1 MKRITFII
9 DNHSFSTDFS
19 SGFSQDPNTDFS
31 TAEEREENIEEIIE
45 EREKCIKEILEA
57 TGKHY
62 GWYKEI
68 TGNKNWI
75 LYDTEQYE
83 VRDFD
88 DIEHL
93 VFGRDLMDAETFLCV
108 RKDFKGKL
116 HLPINASTCSF
127 MFVDS
132 NVHEI
137 DLTEFDTTNVVNMD
151 YMFLKADLGDSFSLG
166 STTNAQATDIESSST
181 KANLSDRFSPGST
194 TDAQVNS
201 EDQTTLSL
209 NTEGVTSMS
218 GMFKDCKVKHLDLS
232 SLRTHNVTD
241 FSDMFYN
248 CDSLIDLNVDGFDTS
263 KAEDLCGMF
272 HGCNKLTQLNVKHF
286 NVSSVLNMSYL
297 FSGCRSLKVIDLE
310 GWDFSQVENANEMF
324 GYCEKLE
331 KIIANFNFKIVRGMA
346 TMFDECFCLTE
357 VDLTHSDLSHV
368 FDFGYMFFNCESLK
382 EIRFSPGVWQK
393 AEYTLSMFGNCKA
406 LERLNLP
413 DVVLDDVVRSYAMFD
428 DCDSLKEIYMEHPF
442 NLDKYEHELIFGNC
456 KAEVKKSTE
465 WL

>member
-1 MKRITFII
+1 MKRITFTI
-9 DNHSFSTDFS
+9 DGHSFSQDFS
-19 SGFSQDPNTDFS
+19 SDFNTE
-31 TAEEREENIEEIIE
+31 EEREEIIE
-45 EREKCIKEILEA
+45 EREKCVKEILEV

-62 GWYKEI
+62 DWYKEI

-75 LYDTEQYE
+75 LYDTGQYE
-83 VRDFD
+83 VRNYD

-93 VFGRDLMDAETFLCV
+93 VFGRYLLDAETFLCV

-116 HLPINASTCSF
+116 HLPINSSTCSF

-151 YMFLKADLGDSFSLG
+151 YMFLKADLGDRLKVNS
-166 STTNAQATDIESSST
+166 STTTQDNGA
-181 KANLSDRFSPGST
+181 DRNILTF
-194 TDAQVNS
+194 
-201 EDQTTLSL
+201 

-263 KAEDLCGMF
+263 NAEDFNGMF

-286 NVSSVLNMSYL
+286 NTNSVLHMSYL
-297 FSGCRSLKVIDLE
+297 FSGCRRLKVIDLE
-310 GWDFSQVENANEMF
+310 GWDFSQVSDANEMF

-331 KIIANFNFKIVRGMA
+331 KIIANFNFKMIKGMA
-346 TMFDECFCLTE
+346 FMFDCCTKLSE

-368 FDFGYMFFNCESLK
+368 FDFGYMFFNCEGLK
-382 EIRFSPGVWQK
+382 KISFSTGVWKK
-393 AEYTLSMFGNCKA
+393 AKYTLGMFGNCKA

-413 DVVLDDVVRSYAMFD
+413 DVDLNDAVRSYAMFD

-456 KAEVKKSTE
+456 KAEIKKSAE
-465 WL
+465 

>member
-1 MKRITFII
+1 MKRITFTI
-9 DNHSFSTDFS
+9 DGHSFSQDFS
-19 SGFSQDPNTDFS
+19 SDFNTE
-31 TAEEREENIEEIIE
+31 EEREEILE
-45 EREKCIKEILEA
+45 EREKCAKEILEV
-57 TGKHY
+57 TGKY
-62 GWYKEI
+62 YDWYKEI

-83 VRDFD
+83 VRNYD

-93 VFGRDLMDAETFLCV
+93 VFGRYLLDAETFLCV

-116 HLPINASTCSF
+116 YLPINSSTCSF

-151 YMFLKADLGDSFSLG
+151 YMFLKADLGDRLKVNS
-166 STTNAQATDIESSST
+166 STTTQDNGA
-181 KANLSDRFSPGST
+181 DRNILTF
-194 TDAQVNS
+194 
-201 EDQTTLSL
+201 

-232 SLRTHNVTD
+232 SFRTHNVID

-248 CDSLIDLNVDGFDTS
+248 CNSLIDLNVDGFDTS
-263 KAEDLCGMF
+263 NAEDFNGMF
-272 HGCNKLTQLNVKHF
+272 HGCHILTQLNVKHF
-286 NVSSVLNMSYL
+286 NVNSVLHMSYL
-297 FSGCRSLKVIDLE
+297 FSGCRRLKVIDLE
-310 GWDFSQVENANEMF
+310 GWNFSQVSDANEMF

-331 KIIANFNFKIVRGMA
+331 KIIANFNFNMIKGMA
-346 TMFDECFCLTE
+346 FMFDCCTKLSE

-368 FDFGYMFFNCESLK
+368 FDFGYMFFKCEGLK
-382 EIRFSPGVWQK
+382 KISFSPGIWQK
-393 AEYTLSMFGNCKA
+393 AKYTLGMFGNCKA

-413 DVVLDDVVRSYAMFD
+413 DVDLNDVVRSYAMFD

-465 WL
+465 

>member
-1 MKRITFII
+1 MKRITFTI
-9 DNHSFSTDFS
+9 DGHSFSQDFS
-19 SGFSQDPNTDFS
+19 SDLSIE
-31 TAEEREENIEEIIE
+31 EEREEILE
-45 EREKCIKEILEA
+45 EREKCVKEISEI

-75 LYDTEQYE
+75 LYNTEQYE
-83 VRDFD
+83 IRNYD

-93 VFGRDLMDAETFLCV
+93 VFGRYLLDAETFLCV

-127 MFVDS
+127 MFVDI
-132 NVHEI
+132 NVPEI

-166 STTNAQATDIESSST
+166 SITNTQA
-181 KANLSDRFSPGST
+181 N
-194 TDAQVNS
+194 DAGRNIL
-201 EDQTTLSL
+201 TL

-232 SLRTHNVTD
+232 SLRTHNVID

-263 KAEDLCGMF
+263 NAEDFNGMF

-286 NVSSVLNMSYL
+286 NANSVLHMSYL
-297 FSGCRSLKVIDLE
+297 FSGCRRLQVIDLE
-310 GWDFSQVENANEMF
+310 GWDFSQVSDANEMF
-324 GYCEKLE
+324 GYCNKLE
-331 KIIANFNFKIVRGMA
+331 KIIANFNFNMIKGMA
-346 TMFDECFCLTE
+346 FMFDCCTKLSE

-368 FDFGYMFFNCESLK
+368 FDFGYTFFNCEGLK
-382 EIRFSPGVWQK
+382 KISFSPGVWQK
-393 AEYTLSMFGNCKA
+393 AKYTLGMFGNCKA
-406 LERLNLP
+406 LKRLNLP
-413 DVVLDDVVRSYAMFD
+413 DVDLNDVVRSYAMFD
-428 DCDSLKEIYMEHPF
+428 DCDSLKEIYMEHTF

-465 WL
+465 WQ

>member
-1 MKRITFII
+1 MKRITFTI
-9 DNHSFSTDFS
+9 DGHSFSQDFS
-19 SGFSQDPNTDFS
+19 SDLSIE
-31 TAEEREENIEEIIE
+31 EEREEILE
-45 EREKCIKEILEA
+45 EREKCVKEISEI

-75 LYDTEQYE
+75 LYNTEQYE
-83 VRDFD
+83 IRNYD

-93 VFGRDLMDAETFLCV
+93 VFGRYLLDAETFLCV

-127 MFVDS
+127 MFVDI
-132 NVHEI
+132 NVPEI

-166 STTNAQATDIESSST
+166 SITNTQA
-181 KANLSDRFSPGST
+181 N
-194 TDAQVNS
+194 DAGRNIL
-201 EDQTTLSL
+201 TL

-232 SLRTHNVTD
+232 SLRTHNVID

-263 KAEDLCGMF
+263 NAEDFNGMF

-286 NVSSVLNMSYL
+286 NANSVLHMSYL
-297 FSGCRSLKVIDLE
+297 FSGCRRLQVIDLE
-310 GWDFSQVENANEMF
+310 GWDFSQVSDANEMF
-324 GYCEKLE
+324 GYCGKLE
-331 KIIANFNFKIVRGMA
+331 KIIANFNFNMIKGMA
-346 TMFDECFCLTE
+346 FMFDCCTKLSE

-368 FDFGYMFFNCESLK
+368 FDFGYMFFNCEGLK
-382 EIRFSPGVWQK
+382 KISFSQGVWQK
-393 AEYTLSMFGNCKA
+393 AKYTLGMFGNCKV

-413 DVVLDDVVRSYAMFD
+413 DVDLNDVVRSYAMFD

-456 KAEVKKSTE
+456 KAEVKKYTE
-465 WL
+465 WQ

>member
-1 MKRITFII
+1 MKRITFTI
-9 DNHSFSTDFS
+9 DGHSFSQDFS
-19 SGFSQDPNTDFS
+19 SDLSIE
-31 TAEEREENIEEIIE
+31 EEREEIIE
-45 EREKCIKEILEA
+45 EREKCIKEISEI

-75 LYDTEQYE
+75 LYNTEQYE
-83 VRDFD
+83 IRNYD

-93 VFGRDLMDAETFLCV
+93 VFGRYLLDAETFLCV

-127 MFVDS
+127 MFVDI
-132 NVHEI
+132 NVPEI

-166 STTNAQATDIESSST
+166 SITNTQA
-181 KANLSDRFSPGST
+181 N
-194 TDAQVNS
+194 DAGRNIL
-201 EDQTTLSL
+201 TL

-232 SLRTHNVTD
+232 SLRTHNVID

-263 KAEDLCGMF
+263 NAEDFNGMF

-286 NVSSVLNMSYL
+286 NANSVLHMSYL
-297 FSGCRSLKVIDLE
+297 FSGCRRLQVIDLE
-310 GWDFSQVENANEMF
+310 GWDFSQVSDANEMF
-324 GYCEKLE
+324 GYCGKLE
-331 KIIANFNFKIVRGMA
+331 KIIANFNFNMIKGMA
-346 TMFDECFCLTE
+346 FMFDCCTKLSE

-368 FDFGYMFFNCESLK
+368 FDFGYMFFNCEGLK
-382 EIRFSPGVWQK
+382 KISFSQGVWQK
-393 AEYTLSMFGNCKA
+393 AKYTLGMFGNCKV

-413 DVVLDDVVRSYAMFD
+413 DVDLNDVVRSYAMFD
-428 DCDSLKEIYMEHPF
+428 DCDSLKEIYIEHPF

-465 WL
+465 WQ

>member
-1 MKRITFII
+1 MKRITFTI
-9 DNHSFSTDFS
+9 DGHSFSTDFS
-19 SGFSQDPNTDFS
+19 SDFSQDSNTDFS

-45 EREKCIKEILEA
+45 EREKCVKEILEV

-83 VRDFD
+83 VRNFD

-127 MFVDS
+127 MFVDI
-132 NVHEI
+132 NVPEI

-151 YMFLKADLGDSFSLG
+151 YMFLKADLGDF
-166 STTNAQATDIESSST
+166 
-181 KANLSDRFSPGST
+181 FSPGSST
-194 TDAQVNS
+194 NTQANTSNQN
-201 EDQTTLSL
+201 TLTL
-209 NTEGVTSMS
+209 NTEGVISMS

-232 SLRTHNVTD
+232 SLRTHNVRD

-248 CDSLIDLNVDGFDTS
+248 CNDLIDLNINGFDTS
-263 KAEDLCGMF
+263 QAEDLCGMF
-272 HGCNKLTQLNVKHF
+272 HGCHKLTQLNVKYF
-286 NVSSVLNMSYL
+286 NVNSVLNMSYL

-368 FDFGYMFFNCESLK
+368 FDFGCMFFNCEGLK
-382 EIRFSPGVWQK
+382 EIRFSQGVWQK

-406 LERLNLP
+406 LEKLNLP

-428 DCDSLKEIYMEHPF
+428 DCDNLKEIYMEHPF
-442 NLDKYEHELIFGNC
+442 NLDKYERELIFGNC

-465 WL
+465 WQ

>member
-1 MKRITFII
+1 MKRITFTI
-9 DNHSFSTDFS
+9 DGHSFSTDFS

-31 TAEEREENIEEIIE
+31 TAEEREEIIEEIIE
-45 EREKCIKEILEA
+45 EREKCIKEISEV
-57 TGKHY
+57 TDKHY

-83 VRDFD
+83 VRNFD
-88 DIEHL
+88 DIEYL

-151 YMFLKADLGDSFSLG
+151 YMFLKADLDDCLKVNS
-166 STTNAQATDIESSST
+166 STTTQANG
-181 KANLSDRFSPGST
+181 ADRNILTF
-194 TDAQVNS
+194 
-201 EDQTTLSL
+201 

-248 CDSLIDLNVDGFDTS
+248 CNSLIDLNVNGFDTS
-263 KAEDLCGMF
+263 NAEDFNGMF

-286 NVSSVLNMSYL
+286 NVNSALHMSYL
-297 FSGCRSLKVIDLE
+297 FSGCRRLQVIDLE
-310 GWDFSQVENANEMF
+310 GWDFSQVRDANEMF

-331 KIIANFNFKIVRGMA
+331 KLIANFNFKMIKGMA
-346 TMFDECFCLTE
+346 FMFDCCTKLSK
-357 VDLTHSDLSHV
+357 VDLTHADLSHV
-368 FDFGYMFFNCESLK
+368 FDFGYMFFNCEGLK
-382 EIRFSPGVWQK
+382 KISFSPGIWQK
-393 AEYTLSMFGNCKA
+393 AKYTLSMFGNCKA

-413 DVVLDDVVRSYAMFD
+413 DVVLDDVVHSYAMFD

-465 WL
+465 WLQMALAQSSLVKSFKNNSNAQHNNKRS

>member
-1 MKRITFII
+1 MKRITFTI
-9 DNHSFSTDFS
+9 DGHSFSQDFS
-19 SGFSQDPNTDFS
+19 SDFNTE
-31 TAEEREENIEEIIE
+31 EEREEILE
-45 EREKCIKEILEA
+45 EREKCVKEILEV
-57 TGKHY
+57 TGKY
-62 GWYKEI
+62 YDWYKEI

-83 VRDFD
+83 VRNYD

-93 VFGRDLMDAETFLCV
+93 VFGRYLLDAETFLCV

-151 YMFLKADLGDSFSLG
+151 YMFLKADLGDRLSLG
-166 STTNAQATDIESSST
+166 STTTTQDNGA
-181 KANLSDRFSPGST
+181 DRNILTF
-194 TDAQVNS
+194 
-201 EDQTTLSL
+201 

-263 KAEDLCGMF
+263 NAEDFNGMF
-272 HGCNKLTQLNVKHF
+272 HGCHKLTQLNVKHF
-286 NVSSVLNMSYL
+286 NVNSVLHMSYL
-297 FSGCRSLKVIDLE
+297 FSGCRRLKVIDLK
-310 GWDFSQVENANEMF
+310 GWDFSQIRDANEMF
-324 GYCEKLE
+324 GYCGKLE
-331 KIIANFNFKIVRGMA
+331 KIIANFNFNMIKGMA
-346 TMFDECFCLTE
+346 FMFDCCTKLSE

-368 FDFGYMFFNCESLK
+368 FDFGYMFFKCEGLK
-382 EIRFSPGVWQK
+382 KISFSQGVWQK
-393 AEYTLSMFGNCKA
+393 AKYTLGMFGNCKA

-413 DVVLDDVVRSYAMFD
+413 DVDLNDVVRSYAMFD

>member
-1 MKRITFII
+1 MKKITFTI
-9 DNHSFSTDFS
+9 DGHSFSQDFS
-19 SGFSQDPNTDFS
+19 SDFNTE
-31 TAEEREENIEEIIE
+31 EEREEILE
-45 EREKCIKEILEA
+45 EREKCVKEILEV

-62 GWYKEI
+62 DWYKEI

-83 VRDFD
+83 VRNYD

-93 VFGRDLMDAETFLCV
+93 VFGRYLLDAETFLCV

-116 HLPINASTCSF
+116 HLPINSSTCSF

-151 YMFLKADLGDSFSLG
+151 YMFLKADLGDRLKVNS
-166 STTNAQATDIESSST
+166 STTTQDNGA
-181 KANLSDRFSPGST
+181 DRNILTF
-194 TDAQVNS
+194 
-201 EDQTTLSL
+201 

-263 KAEDLCGMF
+263 NAEDFNGMF

-286 NVSSVLNMSYL
+286 NTNSVLHMSYL
-297 FSGCRSLKVIDLE
+297 FSGCRRLKVIDLE
-310 GWDFSQVENANEMF
+310 GWDFSQVSDANEMF
-324 GYCEKLE
+324 GYCGKLE
-331 KIIANFNFKIVRGMA
+331 KIIANFNFNMIKGMA
-346 TMFDECFCLTE
+346 FMFDCCTKLSE
-357 VDLTHSDLSHV
+357 VDLTHSDLSRV
-368 FDFGYMFFNCESLK
+368 FDFGYMFFNCEGLK
-382 EIRFSPGVWQK
+382 KISFSQGVWKK
-393 AEYTLSMFGNCKA
+393 AKYTLGMFGNCKA

-413 DVVLDDVVRSYAMFD
+413 DVDLNDVVRSYAMFD

-456 KAEVKKSTE
+456 KAEIKKSAE
-465 WL
+465 

>member
-1 MKRITFII
+1 MKRITFTM
-9 DNHSFSTDFS
+9 DGHSFSTDFS
-19 SGFSQDPNTDFS
+19 TDPNINLNTDLN
-31 TAEEREENIEEIIE
+31 TEEEEREEIIE
-45 EREKCIKEILEA
+45 EREKCIKEILEI

-83 VRDFD
+83 VRNYD

-93 VFGRDLMDAETFLCV
+93 VFGRYLLDAETFLCV

-116 HLPINASTCSF
+116 HLPINVSTCSF
-127 MFVDS
+127 MFVDI
-132 NVHEI
+132 NVPEI

-166 STTNAQATDIESSST
+166 SITNTQA
-181 KANLSDRFSPGST
+181 N
-194 TDAQVNS
+194 DAGRNIL
-201 EDQTTLSL
+201 TL

-248 CDSLIDLNVDGFDTS
+248 CDSLIDLNVDDFDTNN
-263 KAEDLCGMF
+263 AEDFNGMF

-286 NVSSVLNMSYL
+286 NVDSVLHMSYL
-297 FSGCRSLKVIDLE
+297 FSGCRRLQVIDLE
-310 GWDFSQVENANEMF
+310 GWDFSQVSDANEMF
-324 GYCEKLE
+324 GYCNKLE
-331 KIIANFNFKIVRGMA
+331 RIIANFNFKMINGMA
-346 TMFDECFCLTE
+346 FMFDCCTKLSE

-368 FDFGYMFFNCESLK
+368 FDFGYMFFNCEGLK
-382 EIRFSPGVWQK
+382 KISFSQGVWQK
-393 AEYTLSMFGNCKA
+393 AKYTLGMFGNCKA

-413 DVVLDDVVRSYAMFD
+413 DVDLNDVVRSYAMFD

-456 KAEVKKSTE
+456 KAEVKRFTE
-465 WL
+465 WQ

>member
-1 MKRITFII
+1 MKRITFTI
-9 DNHSFSTDFS
+9 DGHSFSTDFS
-19 SGFSQDPNTDFS
+19 QDFSTDFS
-31 TAEEREENIEEIIE
+31 TEEEIIEEIIE
-45 EREKCIKEILEA
+45 EREKCIKKILEV

-62 GWYKEI
+62 DWYKEI

-83 VRDFD
+83 VRNYD

-93 VFGRDLMDAETFLCV
+93 VFGRYLLDAETFLCV

-116 HLPINASTCSF
+116 HLPINSSTCSF

-151 YMFLKADLGDSFSLG
+151 YMFLKADLGDRLKVNS
-166 STTNAQATDIESSST
+166 STTTQDNGA
-181 KANLSDRFSPGST
+181 DRNILTF
-194 TDAQVNS
+194 
-201 EDQTTLSL
+201 

-263 KAEDLCGMF
+263 NAEDFNGMF
-272 HGCNKLTQLNVKHF
+272 HGCHKLTQLNVKHF
-286 NVSSVLNMSYL
+286 NVNSVLHMSYL
-297 FSGCRSLKVIDLE
+297 FSGCRRLKVINLE
-310 GWDFSQVENANEMF
+310 GWDFSQIRDANEMF

-331 KIIANFNFKIVRGMA
+331 KIIANFNFEIVKGMA
-346 TMFDECFCLTE
+346 FMFDCCTKLSE
-357 VDLTHSDLSHV
+357 VDLTHSDLSRV
-368 FDFGYMFFNCESLK
+368 FDFGYMFFNCEGIKKIS
-382 EIRFSPGVWQK
+382 FSQGVWQK
-393 AEYTLSMFGNCKA
+393 AKYTLGMFGNCKA

-413 DVVLDDVVRSYAMFD
+413 DVDLNDVVRSYAMFD

-456 KAEVKKSTE
+456 KAEVKKSAE
-465 WL
+465 

>member
-1 MKRITFII
+1 MKRITFTI
-9 DNHSFSTDFS
+9 DGHSFSTDFS
-19 SGFSQDPNTDFS
+19 ADSNINLNTDLN
-31 TAEEREENIEEIIE
+31 TEEEIEEITE
-45 EREKCIKEILEA
+45 EREKCAKEILEV

-62 GWYKEI
+62 DWYKEI

-83 VRDFD
+83 VRNYD

-93 VFGRDLMDAETFLCV
+93 VFGRDLLDAETFLCV
-108 RKDFKGKL
+108 RRDFKGKL

-127 MFVDS
+127 MFVDI
-132 NVHEI
+132 NVLEI

-166 STTNAQATDIESSST
+166 SITNVQA
-181 KANLSDRFSPGST
+181 NT
-194 TDAQVNS
+194 TDRNIL
-201 EDQTTLSL
+201 TL

-218 GMFKDCKVKHLDLS
+218 GMFKDCKVKYLDLS
-232 SLRTHNVTD
+232 ILRTHNVTD

-263 KAEDLCGMF
+263 NAEDFNGMF
-272 HGCNKLTQLNVKHF
+272 HGCHKLTQLNVKHF
-286 NVSSVLNMSYL
+286 NVNSVLHMSYL
-297 FSGCRSLKVIDLE
+297 FSGCRRLKVIDLE
-310 GWDFSQVENANEMF
+310 GWDFSQVSDANEMF
-324 GYCEKLE
+324 GYCGKLE
-331 KIIANFNFKIVRGMA
+331 KIIANFNFNMIKGMA
-346 TMFDECFCLTE
+346 FMFDCCTKLSE

-368 FDFGYMFFNCESLK
+368 FDFGYMFFNCEGLK
-382 EIRFSPGVWQK
+382 KISFSQGVWQK
-393 AEYTLSMFGNCKA
+393 AKYTLGMFGNCKV

-413 DVVLDDVVRSYAMFD
+413 DVDLNDVVRSYAMFD
-428 DCDSLKEIYMEHPF
+428 DCDSLKEIYIEHPF

-465 WL
+465 WQ

>member
-1 MKRITFII
+1 MKRITFTI
-9 DNHSFSTDFS
+9 DGHSFSQDFS
-19 SGFSQDPNTDFS
+19 SDFNTE
-31 TAEEREENIEEIIE
+31 EEREEILE
-45 EREKCIKEILEA
+45 EREKCVKEILEV
-57 TGKHY
+57 TGKY
-62 GWYKEI
+62 YDWYKEI

-83 VRDFD
+83 VRNYD

-93 VFGRDLMDAETFLCV
+93 VFGRYLLDAETFLCV

-116 HLPINASTCSF
+116 HLPINSSTCSF

-151 YMFLKADLGDSFSLG
+151 YMFLKADLGDRLSLG
-166 STTNAQATDIESSST
+166 STTTTQINGA
-181 KANLSDRFSPGST
+181 DRNILTF
-194 TDAQVNS
+194 
-201 EDQTTLSL
+201 

-248 CDSLIDLNVDGFDTS
+248 CASLIDLNVDGFDTS
-263 KAEDLCGMF
+263 NAEDFNGMF

-286 NVSSVLNMSYL
+286 NVNSVLHMSYL
-297 FSGCRSLKVIDLE
+297 FSGCRRLKVINLE
-310 GWDFSQVENANEMF
+310 GWDFSQVRDANEMF
-324 GYCEKLE
+324 GYCGKLE
-331 KIIANFNFKIVRGMA
+331 KIIANFNFNMIKGMA
-346 TMFDECFCLTE
+346 FMFDCCTKLSE

-368 FDFGYMFFNCESLK
+368 FDFGYMFFNCEGLK
-382 EIRFSPGVWQK
+382 KISFSQGVWQK
-393 AEYTLSMFGNCKA
+393 AKYTLGMFGNCKA

-413 DVVLDDVVRSYAMFD
+413 DVDLNDVVRSYAMFD

-465 WL
+465 WQ